1 MVQITLAAEEAA
13 LLGDVLE
20 NYLSDLRME
29 IANTDAMD
37 VRDNLKGREAFLKG
51 LLQKLQTATV
61 A

>member
-37 VRDNLKGREAFLKG
+37 VRDDLKRREVFLKK
-51 LLQKLQTATV
+51 LLGQLETTPV
-61 A
+61 